1 MEQQQQQSQSD
12 PPIIPPL
19 PGSNYQSH
27 FNPPAVNGNNY
38 KNLNQ
43 QQQHIT
49 MPKASTGPPKETK
62 HQMPTLEHRSTAT
75 SRITSQTMPDLFKN
89 QSVVDEDKSKNE
101 IDNIRAVRL
110 SNDIIKPILP
120 SESEEPVDAVIE
132 RFRASRKKAL
142 IDCNDFTPSIQFEWA
157 ITLLETVS
165 RSDVLSRMAI
175 DGKIR
180 KKAINYKNL
189 KSQRQQFVNT
199 GVKVLTRL
207 LQVAP
212 NATRARLYLGDIYSG
227 GIHPGIIPKDDE
239 KGYKLFYDAALK
251 QEDPVAYY
259 RVACCLEVG
268 IGVEQN
274 VPLSYEF
281 FNKAAELGDPS
292 AMCQLGMFAFAGSNN
307 QVSNV
312 AQSIYWHQKAADG
325 LKDPKVMGDNP
336 LISARSFSD
345 SRGALYTLAK
355 LHQTDLNILCLNKDS
370 PRAKSTI
377 NQLISLGVF
386 RNLNG
391 GLYYYLEA
399 AKLKHREAMAALGF
413 IYATGYFPTSN
424 FTKDK
429 ESSGNKPFT
438 AIDSKKSIYWYSK
451 AAAADHV
458 YASMG
463 LAKWYGSGANGVLKQ
478 DPEQGFLW
486 MKKAADEGGLSDAE
500 YMVGCCFESGFGCE
514 KNKSR
519 AVVYFRRAS
528 SKNHQGAISKLQKL
542 NSN

>member
-1 MEQQQQQSQSD
+1 
-12 PPIIPPL
+12 
-19 PGSNYQSH
+19 
-27 FNPPAVNGNNY
+27 
-38 KNLNQ
+38 
-43 QQQHIT
+43 
-49 MPKASTGPPKETK
+49 MPRSSTGPSRDTHKM
-62 HQMPTLEHRSTAT
+62 MPTLEHRSTAS
-75 SRITSQTMPDLFKN
+75 SRITSQTMPDLPRN
-89 QSVVDEDKSKNE
+89 QTLIDDDKSKNE

-120 SESEEPVDAVIE
+120 SESEEPEDSVIE
-132 RFRASRKKAL
+132 RFRVSRKKAL

-165 RSDVLSRMAI
+165 RSDVLSKMAI

-180 KKAINYKNL
+180 KKPINYKNL

-307 QVSNV
+307 NNNNNNSSSSNNNNSQVSNV
-312 AQSIYWHQKAADG
+312 AQSIYWHQKAADK
-325 LKDPKVMGDNP
+325 LKDPKVMGGNP

-438 AIDSKKSIYWYSK
+438 SIDSKKSIYWYSK
-451 AAAADHV
+451 AAAADHI

-463 LAKWYGSGANGVLKQ
+463 LAKWYGSGADGVLKQ

-486 MKKAADEGGLSDAE
+486 MKKAADEGGLPEAE

-514 KNKSR
+514 KNKNRSII
-519 AVVYFRRAS
+519 YFRRAS